1 MMGRFRPTA
10 MALQLVGSPRSRIT
24 IPRWYAEVK
33 GIPYTW
39 LQLDGQAGEHRQP
52 PFLALNPFGKMPALV
67 DDAFQGPDGTPLR
80 LFESGAILLHLA
92 EHHAGEFGGGEF
104 GGGEFGGDTVA
115 SDPATAAGT
124 GTAAVRRSLTAQWIL
139 YANSTF
145 ATALLQASSREDDLL
160 RQLQVLDG
168 LLAAGPLLGA
178 AAGWGAAD
186 CAVQAYLSYLPLFC
200 SQVNLDPF
208 PGVRATL
215 AATSADPAWR
225 RVTGLD
231 AG

>member
-10 MALQLVGSPRSRIT
+10 MTLQLVGSPRSRVT

-92 EHHAGEFGGGEF
+92 EHHGGEF
-104 GGGEFGGDTVA
+104 GGGAFGG
-115 SDPATAAGT
+115 DPATAA
-124 GTAAVRRSLTAQWIL
+124 ARRSLTAQWIL

>member
-10 MALQLVGSPRSRIT
+10 MALQLVGSPRSRVT

-92 EHHAGEFGGGEF
+92 EHHGR
-104 GGGEFGGDTVA
+104 EFGGDTF
-115 SDPATAAGT
+115 DGDTA
-124 GTAAVRRSLTAQWIL
+124 TAAVRRSLTAQWIL

-178 AAGWGAAD
+178 RAGWGAAD